1 MTTTG
6 VLIYARTHIKLYT
19 NNTIPTKLGAQLGVF
34 TAGSSCCPS
43 LNVSSDGQHVIARA
57 VTTATLDKNGT
68 ELICRDGFF
77 MDKDVYI
84 QCASVIPNLYTL
96 NSLITLT
103 FSVLAPVHLGA
114 AGPTDCVGIKN
125 QIVSALHVKM
135 TPIQNGG
142 YFRLKMNNR
151 MYLCCLEFVS
161 RFNYYSLLTNR
172 LLTDF
177 VTIAKSVMC
186 RS

>member
-84 QCASVIPNLYTL
+84 QCASVIPNLYTFEFTH
-96 NSLITLT
+96 NFNF
-103 FSVLAPVHLGA
+103 FSAIAPVHLGA
-114 AGPTDCVGIKN
+114 AGPTDCVGIK
-125 QIVSALHVKM
+125 IKL
-135 TPIQNGG
+135 
-142 YFRLKMNNR
+142 
-151 MYLCCLEFVS
+151 
-161 RFNYYSLLTNR
+161 
-172 LLTDF
+172 
-177 VTIAKSVMC
+177 
-186 RS
+186 

>member
-19 NNTIPTKLGAQLGVF
+19 NNT
-34 TAGSSCCPS
+34 CCPS

-84 QCASVIPNLYTL
+84 QCASVIPNLYTFEFTH
-96 NSLITLT
+96 NFNF
-103 FSVLAPVHLGA
+103 FSAR
-114 AGPTDCVGIKN
+114 N
-125 QIVSALHVKM
+125 
-135 TPIQNGG
+135 
-142 YFRLKMNNR
+142 
-151 MYLCCLEFVS
+151 
-161 RFNYYSLLTNR
+161 
-172 LLTDF
+172 
-177 VTIAKSVMC
+177 
-186 RS
+186 